1 MQKRLFM
8 IFIFCFLG
16 ACGGSGNEVI
26 FTAPS
31 FTNDYSVLRI
41 KEGARNIEI
50 INASDTNNR
59 DISFSISDGI
69 DQEFFLIDINGQ
81 LSFIDAPDFESPR
94 DSGSNN
100 KYNFTIQATAG
111 SNSSFLDV
119 EVIVTDDIEP
129 VANLSSWELK
139 ILPKSVNEGTGTLTA
154 SSQSDRS
161 VTFSI
166 TKETTKGTLTL
177 NNSVTGDFSY
187 QTQSGLSL
195 IHI

>member
-1 MQKRLFM
+1 ML
-8 IFIFCFLG
+8 
-16 ACGGSGNEVI
+16 S
-26 FTAPS
+26 
-31 FTNDYSVLRI
+31 I
-41 KEGARNIEI
+41 KEGIRNIEI

-59 DISFSISDGI
+59 DITLSISGGV

-94 DSGSNN
+94 DSGNDN
-100 KYNFTIQATAG
+100 RYNFTIQATAG
-111 SNSSFLDV
+111 SNSSSLDV

-129 VANLSSWELK
+129 VANLSSWALN
-139 ILPKSVNEGTGTLTA
+139 ILPKSVNEGSGKLTA
-154 SSQSDRS
+154 TSNSDRS

-187 QTQSGLSL
+187 QTQSGIKVPSSDSF
-195 IHI
+195 